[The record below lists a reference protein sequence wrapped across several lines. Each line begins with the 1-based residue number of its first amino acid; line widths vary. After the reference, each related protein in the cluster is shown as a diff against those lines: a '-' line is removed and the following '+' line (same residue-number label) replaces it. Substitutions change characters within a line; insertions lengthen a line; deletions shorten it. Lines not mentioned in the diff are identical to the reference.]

1 MATRTPLPVDVL
13 VGQNMRIGRLQI
25 GLSQAELGSRIGI
38 TFQQIQKYE
47 KGANRIGAS
56 RLHQIADVLRVP
68 IPALFDGART
78 AALDQSQQSP
88 RYLLAKP
95 LALRLLQA
103 FGQIK
108 DEATRLAVLQIIDS
122 ICRTATRG
130 RSRRRNG
137 G

>member
-25 GLSQAELGSRIGI
+25 GMSQAELGSRIGI

-47 KGANRIGAS
+47 KGLNRIGAS

-78 AALDQSQQSP
+78 AALDRSQQSP

-108 DEATRLAVLQIIDS
+108 DEATRLAVLQLIDS
-122 ICRTATRG
+122 ICRTATRAPLA
-130 RSRRRNG
+130 
-137 G
+137 